1 MARIT
6 RKELK
11 TDKFALE
18 VEHTVDFFGE
28 HRREILRYGAA
39 GLVVIALLVVFYWYR
54 GRQHSV
60 REKALSQALQVLE
73 VPVAG
78 PQNGG
83 LSFPTAEAKD
93 KESARVLA
101 DVSAKYS
108 GSNEGSVAEYMLAAM
123 AVDQGKMA
131 EAEKRYRVVIDSGDK
146 QYAALAKLSL
156 GEIYFS
162 TGRAAEGER
171 LLRSLID
178 KPTVFVSKEE
188 ATLVLARA
196 LGSTRPEEARKLVDP
211 LRSGRTAVSQNA
223 IVLYGELMQK

>member
-1 MARIT
+1 VARIT
-6 RKELK
+6 RKDLK

-18 VEHTVDFFGE
+18 IGHTVDFFE
-28 HRREILRYGAA
+28 ENRRDILRYGAA
-39 GLVVIALLVVFYWYR
+39 GLAVIALLVVFYVYR

-60 REKALSQALQVLE
+60 REQALSQALQVVE
-73 VPVAG
+73 APVAG
-78 PQNGG
+78 PQAGG

-93 KESARVLA
+93 KEAVRVLSE
-101 DVSAKYS
+101 VSTKYS
-108 GSNEGSVAEYMLAAM
+108 GTNEGSVAEYLLAAT
-123 AVDQGKMA
+123 AADQGKMA
-131 EAEKRYRVVIDSGDK
+131 EAEKRYNVVIDSGDK

-156 GEIYFS
+156 GEIYFA

-196 LGSTRPEEARKLVDP
+196 MGATKPEEARKLVDP

-223 IVLYGELMQK
+223 IVLYGELTQK